1 MTERQRE
8 RQSIINTLI
17 GPIESTGESHLDSR
31 VLENMDFAEDVIL
44 YLVDTLARNADYKGY
59 EKSRI
64 DIAAR
69 SQEALRN
76 IRETADS
83 FKEQDGEKK

>member
-17 GPIESTGESHLDSR
+17 GPMENTGESHVDSMVLD
-31 VLENMDFAEDVIL
+31 NMDFAEDVIL
-44 YLVDTLARNADYKGY
+44 YLVDTLARNAEYKGY

-69 SQEALRN
+69 SQVILRN
-76 IRETADS
+76 IREITDS
-83 FKEQDGEKK
+83 WEGQDGG